1 MNKQEFPK
9 LTETKTRERYLDGR
23 AAGIEVGKAEAAKS
37 VGMPEEKFTALIK

>member
-23 AAGIEVGKAEAAKS
+23 AAGIEVGKAE
-37 VGMPEEKFTALIK
+37 GIM

>member
-23 AAGIEVGKAEAAKS
+23 EAGIEVGKAAGIEVGKAEGIEMGK
-37 VGMPEEKFTALIK
+37 EE